1 MPQVK
6 LKGKSTGYGPVKLIP
21 ISLKNF
27 KKENFNNKT
36 IYTLKW
42 INCQPECR
50 YMFNFQGSTKEIN
63 AKDSVYLI
71 ESNDLSRGRN
81 CSHFGNTF
89 TTSASSFANKTLQIK
104 LVCRS
109 DIKFTIDTCHIII
122 FTPGSALFN
131 K

>member
-1 MPQVK
+1 
-6 LKGKSTGYGPVKLIP
+6 
-21 ISLKNF
+21 
-27 KKENFNNKT
+27 
-36 IYTLKW
+36 
-42 INCQPECR
+42 
-50 YMFNFQGSTKEIN
+50 MFNFQGSTKEIN

-71 ESNDLSRGRN
+71 ESNNFSRGRN

-122 FTPGSALFN
+122 FTPGSALF
-131 K
+131 KK